1 MRNSVMVRIAAFA
14 GLMLLGAILADAA
27 RAEGDPAAGKTV
39 FNKCAICHSIKPGEN
54 KIGPSLFGLVGRPSH
69 SVPGFNYSEP
79 MKAYD
84 VTWDPA
90 TLDHYLVDPRK
101 TVPGT
106 KMIFPGIKDETERS
120 NLIAYLAT
128 LK

>member
-1 MRNSVMVRIAAFA
+1 MRLAVMVAAA
-14 GLMLLGAILADAA
+14 LLVGIGTAQ
-27 RAEGDPAAGKTV
+27 AEGDPAAGKAV
-39 FNKCAICHSIKPGEN
+39 FAKCGICHSIKEGEN
-54 KIGPSLFGLVGRPSH
+54 KIGPSLFGVMGRPSH
-69 SVPGFNYSEP
+69 SVPGYTYSDA

-101 TVPGT
+101 VVPGT
-106 KMIFPGIKDETERS
+106 KMIFPGLKSEGDRQ
-120 NLIAYLAT
+120 NVIAYLET